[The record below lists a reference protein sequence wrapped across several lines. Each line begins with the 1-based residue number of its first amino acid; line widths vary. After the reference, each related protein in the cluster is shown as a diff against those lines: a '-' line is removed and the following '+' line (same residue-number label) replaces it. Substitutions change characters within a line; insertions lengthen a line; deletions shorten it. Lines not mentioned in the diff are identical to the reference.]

1 MTPILKMSN
10 AGGMDATLN
19 RYSDM
24 LAGNA
29 AYNPPS
35 FYSIAT
41 VTAAGGET
49 SLAFSSI
56 PSTYN
61 HLQLRGILKDSY
73 VTGTGGENNC
83 KLQFNSD
90 TSSLYP
96 THQLKGDGTTA
107 SAGGSTGVSFIAYSI
122 WEYFGNATNTF
133 AVNIVDIIDYANTS
147 KYKTVRSFGGEDING
162 TATGGIHLGSGYWP
176 STSAI
181 TSIQISG
188 FLSGAAAGSTF
199 ALYGIK

>member
-1 MTPILKMSN
+1 MTPMLGIMASSIT
-10 AGGMDATLN
+10 GGLVT
-19 RYSDM
+19 S
-24 LAGNA
+24 
-29 AYNPPS
+29 S
-35 FYSIAT
+35 FESIAT

-49 SLAFSSI
+49 SLSFTSI
-56 PSTYN
+56 PGTYKS
-61 HLQLRGILKDSY
+61 LQIRGILKSAY

-96 THQLKGDGTTA
+96 SHQLQGNGTTA
-107 SAGGSTGVSFIAYSI
+107 SASGSTGAAYIGYSI

-147 KYKTVRSFGGEDING
+147 KYKTVRSLGGVDING

-188 FLSGAAAGSTF
+188 FLGGTTAAGSTF
-199 ALYGIK
+199 ALYGIKG